1 MTTTTGKQTLHASH
15 GRNRVR
21 RQPKDV
27 AFDVVLYLI
36 CAVLLILIL
45 YPLWFIVIAS
55 FSDPSAVAGGHVWF
69 VPVGFTLDGYEELL
83 NQPNVWV
90 GYRNT
95 ILYTV
100 VGTLVGL
107 AVNIPA
113 AYALSRRDLWGRKAL
128 MGLFV
133 FTMFFS
139 GGLIPGYLVV
149 QQVGLGDS
157 IWCMILPVLVG
168 QFNIILIKNY
178 VEDLPASI
186 EESARID
193 GANDMV
199 ILFKIILPMS
209 TPIIATV
216 ALFIA
221 VDRWNEYWFAMLH
234 IIDKAKQPL
243 QLLLRNVLMDTTHAM
258 TGAAAAI
265 ASQERKVYDQSLQ
278 MAIVTIATVPIL
290 LVYPFVQKYFTKGIM
305 LGGVKG

>member
-107 AVNIPA
+107 AVNVPA

-139 GGLIPGYLVV
+139 GGLIPIFLTVQELGLYNSFWVMVV
-149 QQVGLGDS
+149 PFAVSAYNVIVAPSLR
-157 IWCMILPVLVG
+157 PVCRPICGTRPRSTAAATCGSSSLSRCPCPRRS
-168 QFNIILIKNY
+168 FPSL
-178 VEDLPASI
+178 
-186 EESARID
+186 
-193 GANDMV
+193 
-199 ILFKIILPMS
+199 LFGRQWGSGIATS
-209 TPIIATV
+209 TP
-216 ALFIA
+216 
-221 VDRWNEYWFAMLH
+221 
-234 IIDKAKQPL
+234 
-243 QLLLRNVLMDTTHAM
+243 
-258 TGAAAAI
+258 
-265 ASQERKVYDQSLQ
+265 
-278 MAIVTIATVPIL
+278 
-290 LVYPFVQKYFTKGIM
+290 
-305 LGGVKG
+305 